1 MIPICRRPILVSM
14 QTRDRTPT
22 TRATSQCVSST
33 RAPRP
38 PSFSRYVCSQAHCSL
53 RHRLSGSLSPCPIPI
68 PARCDGT
75 DGILCMQINPWGP
88 SERAK
93 GASKSAKCFPCA
105 ACSVQRA
112 DRARGICWE
121 AGASRRAHWR
131 LVERKHAAKKERE
144 GTGDGGSCKCWC
156 AACRNLHFLYMLVK
170 VAGLHASSSRVS
182 SEALYS
188 RSTAHGITTAT
199 HTSKIACACCSNAG
213 WRESSTPKR
222 RSSHAR

>member
-1 MIPICRRPILVSM
+1 MVSMIPICRRPILVSM

-121 AGASRRAHWR
+121 AERR
-131 LVERKHAAKKERE
+131 VER
-144 GTGDGGSCKCWC
+144 TGDW
-156 AACRNLHFLYMLVK
+156 
-170 VAGLHASSSRVS
+170 S
-182 SEALYS
+182 SES
-188 RSTAHGITTAT
+188 MRRKRSERG
-199 HTSKIACACCSNAG
+199 
-213 WRESSTPKR
+213 REMEGRASVGVQL
-222 RSSHAR
+222 AEIFIFCIC